1 MNPQPGNKKSGRY
14 GAAGLYI
21 AVPTLMAA
29 SIVIGFLAG
38 YYADKWLG
46 TEPYLTLVG
55 LGLGFAAAIRE
66 IYHLVKRVQAM
77 EEEEQ
82 DKKDSK

>member
-1 MNPQPGNKKSGRY
+1 MSPSPGKKRSGRY

-29 SIVIGFLAG
+29 SIVIGFLGG
-38 YYADKWLG
+38 YYADKWLD
-46 TEPYLTLVG
+46 TEPYLMLVG

-66 IYHLVKRVQAM
+66 IYFLVKKAQKMDA
-77 EEEEQ
+77 EEE
-82 DKKDSK
+82 DNN